1 MKAHDRTPVATP
13 ILVGLSL
20 LLIGAAQVTAIWALI
35 RIVFPTS
42 TSIKSPAI
50 EEVQPAKFSP
60 QVYQLAIV
68 DSQIQL
74 IPKTVYTTATSPKI
88 ALTEALEKLLA
99 QSPAFDERPRVA
111 ERRKGTREF
120 DPTTTIPAQTRL
132 LNLDI
137 GNDGVYIDLSQEFAQ
152 GGGSSSMIYRVAQ
165 IIYTASSIDPQ
176 TPVFLSIEGRHLNE
190 DYPLGGEGLTLEYP
204 MTRQQ
209 FNQEFLAEY

>member
-1 MKAHDRTPVATP
+1 MKAHDRTPIGTPVLVAF
-13 ILVGLSL
+13 SL
-20 LLIGAAQVTAIWALI
+20 LLIGAAQITAIWVLTKI
-35 RIVFPTS
+35 IFP
-42 TSIKSPAI
+42 TSIKSPAV

-60 QVYQLAIV
+60 QIYQLEIV
-68 DSQIQL
+68 DSRIQL
-74 IPKTVYTTATSPKI
+74 TPKNIYTAATSPKL

-99 QSPAFDERPRVA
+99 QSP
-111 ERRKGTREF
+111 TF

-137 GNDGVYIDLSQEFAQ
+137 SKDGVYVDLSQEFAR

-165 IIYTASSIDPQ
+165 IIYTATSINSQ
-176 TPVFLSIEGRHLNE
+176 TPVFLSIEGKPLNE

-209 FNQEFLAEY
+209 FNREFLAE